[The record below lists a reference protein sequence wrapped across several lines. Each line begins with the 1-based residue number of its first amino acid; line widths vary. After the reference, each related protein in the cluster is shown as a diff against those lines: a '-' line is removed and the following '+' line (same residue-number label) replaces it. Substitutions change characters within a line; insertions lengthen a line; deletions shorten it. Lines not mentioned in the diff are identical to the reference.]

1 VRFAPLALVLVAILG
16 CSREPQ
22 PPIVVYVPGEDE
34 SALETVFANF
44 SSETN
49 IPVVPI
55 WGDSTANTEQLISK
69 TGENADVLITSNV
82 ADIWR
87 AADRGALRPIQSTAF
102 ANVAPLLKDPDGF
115 WAAID
120 VRLQAIAIRKEP
132 GRPLV
137 ASYDQLASPD
147 MRGRVCLSSSILHAN
162 RSLIAMLINDRGVKK
177 AERLVRA
184 WIRNLAVPPFQNQDD
199 LLAALRGGT
208 CDYGIVS
215 WFPESEDIAYFLPDE
230 GYLDITG
237 IGVARHA
244 QQPESA
250 QRFVEWMLLNQRVE
264 VSGDS
269 DRRPVGIAGWR
280 DEEARL
286 LVERAGYR

>member
-1 VRFAPLALVLVAILG
+1 MRFVPLAFVLVAILG

-22 PPIVVYVPGEDE
+22 PPIVVYVPGEED
-34 SALETVFANF
+34 SAFETVFADF

-55 WGDSTANTEQLISK
+55 WGVSTTNTEQLINK

-87 AADRGALRPIQSTAF
+87 AADKGALRPIQTNAF
-102 ANVAPLLKDPDGF
+102 ANVDSLLKDPDGF

-120 VRLQAIAIRKEP
+120 VRLQAIGMRKEP

-137 ASYDQLASPD
+137 ASYDELASPD

-199 LLAALRGGT
+199 LIAALRDGT

-215 WFPESEDIAYFLPDE
+215 WSPEIENIAYFLPEE

-250 QRFVEWMLLNQRVE
+250 QRFVEWMLLNQSVE
-264 VSGDS
+264 VSDDP

-286 LVERAGYR
+286 LIERASYR

>member
-1 VRFAPLALVLVAILG
+1 MRFASLVLIFVAILG

-22 PPIVVYVPGEDE
+22 PPIVVYVPGEE
-34 SALETVFANF
+34 EPALEAVFANF

-55 WGDSTANTEQLISK
+55 WGNSTVNTEQLINK

-87 AADRGALRPIQSTAF
+87 AADTGALRPIQSKAF
-102 ANVAPLLKDPDGF
+102 ANVDPLLKDPDGF

-120 VRLQAIAIRKEP
+120 VRLQAIGMRKEP

-137 ASYDQLASPD
+137 DSYDQLASPD
-147 MRGRVCLSSSILHAN
+147 MRGRVCLSSSKLHAN
-162 RSLIAMLINDRGVKK
+162 RALIAMLINDRGVKK

-184 WIRNLAVPPFQNQDD
+184 WIQNLAASPFQNQSD
-199 LLAALRGGT
+199 LIAALRDGT

-215 WFPESEDIAYFLPDE
+215 WLPETEGIEYFLPEE

-286 LVERAGYR
+286 LTERAGYR